1 MADKDDSAV
10 KRLVNAWAESKAEVR
25 LDEGAGVRIR
35 VALGGSLK
43 PVRVLPSRR
52 VLAATFLA
60 VSVAWSVLV
69 TAVLDKAGF
78 HLMSGSQMAWMTG
91 IFAAGAAL
99 LSFAVAA
106 CMVPGSAQRLPFR
119 AKLVLSGCGVI
130 VGIAV
135 LFPWRLPSAFV
146 SEGWPCALMEAMIAI
161 PAAVALWLLAR
172 RGALFASAATGAVI
186 AGLAVLLALA
196 PLQFQC
202 MFQQAPHLLVWHV
215 GTAATLVGLGAWV
228 GRGWSA

>member
-1 MADKDDSAV
+1 MANKDDAAV
-10 KRLVNAWAESKAEVR
+10 ERLVNAWAESKAEVR

-35 VALGGSLK
+35 AALGGALK

-52 VLAATFLA
+52 ALAATFLA
-60 VSVAWSVLV
+60 VSVAWSALV
-69 TAVLDKAGF
+69 TAALDKAGF
-78 HLMSGSQMAWMTG
+78 RLMSGSQMAWMMG
-91 IFAAGAAL
+91 IFAAGAVL
-99 LSFAVAA
+99 FSFAVAA
-106 CMVPGSAQRLPFR
+106 CMVPGSAQRLLIR
-119 AKLVLSGCGVI
+119 AKLVLCAGGVI
-130 VGIAV
+130 LGIAV

-161 PAAVALWLLAR
+161 PAALVLWLLAR
-172 RGALFASAATGAVI
+172 RGALFASAPTGAAI